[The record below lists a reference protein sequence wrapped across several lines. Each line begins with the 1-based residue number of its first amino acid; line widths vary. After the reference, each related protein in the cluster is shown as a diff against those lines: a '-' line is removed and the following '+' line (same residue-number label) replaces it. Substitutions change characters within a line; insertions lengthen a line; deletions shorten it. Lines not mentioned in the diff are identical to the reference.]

1 MDAELTITV
10 VLDCPY
16 CGEPVELSIEGDLMG
31 EMVRDCEVCCN
42 PWRMI
47 VRRDGADRRVEAF
60 RLDD

>member
-1 MDAELTITV
+1 MDADLTTTV

-16 CGEPVELSIEGDLMG
+16 CGEPVELLIEGDLMG

-42 PWRMI
+42 PWRLI
-47 VRRDGADRRVEAF
+47 VRRDGPDRRVEAF